1 MDKHQLI
8 DQIGAI
14 DLQIS
19 QLKEQMRPVRDEPVE
34 GDRMKHERIRQE
46 VQQLVDRKAGLRVEL
61 AKAKS
66 HLLIAA
72 SSTSQYC
79 FGLSRYQTSRIQ

>member
-8 DQIGAI
+8 DQIGVI

-19 QLKEQMRPVRDEPVE
+19 HLREQMRPVRGEPVE

-61 AKAKS
+61 ARA
-66 HLLIAA
+66 
-72 SSTSQYC
+72 
-79 FGLSRYQTSRIQ
+79 

>member
-19 QLKEQMRPVRDEPVE
+19 QLKEQMRPVRGEPVE

-61 AKAKS
+61 AKA
-66 HLLIAA
+66 
-72 SSTSQYC
+72 
-79 FGLSRYQTSRIQ
+79 